1 MYEASPR
8 NKMRFWGSIECFKD
22 AANNPAGGPEQVA
35 SELPVG
41 DEYEDQ
47 MGNVNENPELVA
59 LIHH

>member
-1 MYEASPR
+1 M
-8 NKMRFWGSIECFKD
+8 
-22 AANNPAGGPEQVA
+22 A
-35 SELPVG
+35 SELPVC